1 MSVLSALNVLA
12 IEVTH
17 LISALLVFPVKR
29 GAHKMSLSFYT
40 ELCNIVFIPR
50 RCDLI
55 LYHYH
60 STAGTCGCGTVGG
73 STGAS
78 CGEFFLVSQ
87 LAWYITSSISL
98 TLNHGHPST
107 QFCCSKKNKNTS
119 SRFQSNPGAKMID
132 WIKEWRSEAHCRF
145 CGFIIFSRRPANQ
158 WAKTPQHWPFGA
170 TRRLPHAMDS
180 VKRCK

>member
-1 MSVLSALNVLA
+1 MSALSALNVLA

-17 LISALLVFPVKR
+17 LISALLVFPVKT
-29 GAHKMSLSFYT
+29 GAKHKTSLSFYT

-50 RCDLI
+50 RCDLL

-119 SRFQSNPGAKMID
+119 SRFQSNPGVKMID
-132 WIKEWRSEAHCRF
+132 
-145 CGFIIFSRRPANQ
+145 
-158 WAKTPQHWPFGA
+158 
-170 TRRLPHAMDS
+170 
-180 VKRCK
+180 

>member
-1 MSVLSALNVLA
+1 MSALSALNVLE

-17 LISALLVFPVKR
+17 LISALLLFPVKR

-87 LAWYITSSISL
+87 LAWYITRSISL

-107 QFCCSKKNKNTS
+107 QFCCSKKKQKHV
-119 SRFQSNPGAKMID
+119 QSFSIQ
-132 WIKEWRSEAHCRF
+132 
-145 CGFIIFSRRPANQ
+145 SRR
-158 WAKTPQHWPFGA
+158 
-170 TRRLPHAMDS
+170 
-180 VKRCK
+180 

>member
-1 MSVLSALNVLA
+1 MRWAWESCVSFESLGVVMHVCPKCLECTSNWGHSSYLS
-12 IEVTH
+12 
-17 LISALLVFPVKR
+17 PVKT
-29 GAHKMSLSFYT
+29 GAKHKMSLSFYT

-50 RCDLI
+50 RCDLL

-107 QFCCSKKNKNTS
+107 QFCCSKNNKNTS
-119 SRFQSNPGAKMID
+119 SRFQSNPGVKMID
-132 WIKEWRSEAHCRF
+132 WIKEWRS
-145 CGFIIFSRRPANQ
+145 
-158 WAKTPQHWPFGA
+158 
-170 TRRLPHAMDS
+170 
-180 VKRCK
+180 